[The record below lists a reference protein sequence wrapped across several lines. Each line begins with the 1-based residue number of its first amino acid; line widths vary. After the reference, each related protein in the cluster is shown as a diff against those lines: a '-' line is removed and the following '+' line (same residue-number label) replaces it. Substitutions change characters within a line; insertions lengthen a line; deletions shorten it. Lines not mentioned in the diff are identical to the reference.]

1 MTKSESQ
8 SSLLQAI
15 VVGFGGIAFVFL
27 FYFGMPLIM
36 STRYEA
42 ETAVKSVVAD
52 EASEDVKKP
61 EEKPFVATH
70 VKTPDQVKGIY
81 MTSWVAGTPTLRG
94 NIIRLIDETEINA
107 VVIDIKDDTGRV
119 SYEVSDPKLK
129 AYGSEEVR
137 IRDLRD
143 FIGKLHEKG
152 IYVIGRI
159 ASFQDP
165 FMVKAHPA
173 SAVKRA
179 SDGAIWRDRKGL
191 TWVDPGSKDHW
202 EYLAL
207 LAKDAYNAGFDE
219 IQFDYIRFPSDG
231 NMNDIAYTHS
241 TGKVKHE
248 VIKEFFAYLHRELK
262 DTGMKISAD
271 LFGMTTTNHDDLGI
285 GQVLEDAFPYFDYI
299 SPMVYPSHYP
309 SGFHGYPNVNAVPY
323 DIVKVSMQ
331 AAQER
336 LELYNATVAST
347 TVEMRPWL
355 QDNDYPVPYTPEMV
369 RAQIQA
375 TYDVGIDSWML
386 WDAGNTYTQA
396 ALKEE

>member
-1 MTKSESQ
+1 MTKPEPH
-8 SSLLQAI
+8 SSILQA
-15 VVGFGGIAFVFL
+15 VVIGLGGIAFVFL
-27 FYFGMPLIM
+27 FYFGMPLVM

-42 ETAVKSVVAD
+42 ESVRGAVVEKATPD
-52 EASEDVKKP
+52 TEEPA
-61 EEKPFVATH
+61 EKPFVATH
-70 VKTPDQVKGIY
+70 VKTPDQVKGVY
-81 MTSWVAGTPTLRG
+81 MTSWVAGTPTLRS
-94 NIIRLIDETEINA
+94 NVVRLIEETELNTVI
-107 VVIDIKDDTGRV
+107 IDIKDDTGRV
-119 SYEVSDPKLK
+119 SFEVNDPELK
-129 AYGSEEVR
+129 AAGSEEVR

-143 FIGKLHEKG
+143 FIGMLHEKN

-165 FMVKAHPA
+165 YMAKLHPE

-179 SDGAIWRDRKGL
+179 SDGAVWRDRKGL
-191 TWVDPGSKDHW
+191 TWIDPGSKEHW
-202 EYLAL
+202 NYLVL
-207 LAKDAYNAGFDE
+207 LAKESYLAGFDE

-231 NMNDIAYTHS
+231 NMDDIAYS
-241 TGKVKHE
+241 YSAGRVKHE
-248 VIKEFFAYLHRELK
+248 VIRNFFAYLHKELK
-262 DTGMKISAD
+262 DTGLKLSAD

-285 GQVLEDAFPYFDYI
+285 GQVIEDAFPYFDYI

-309 SGFHGYPNVNAVPY
+309 SGFHGYQNVNSVPY
-323 DIVKVSMQ
+323 DIVQISMQ
-331 AAQER
+331 AAQDR
-336 LELYNATVAST
+336 LKLYNDTVAST

-386 WDAGNTYTQA
+386 WDAGNTYTRS